1 MNVTFQNTYYV
12 QVRRPNQRNSEIE
25 AVKCGKLMHVSTARQ
40 AKGRQNKFGGDTRL
54 SRSRSWRSPTT
65 DAHRRSCSG
74 FNVGRSRLQLRPK
87 PVCGRVCQRLPTDRW
102 PSEQRVSTGQQHVS
116 FRDDHARKM
125 SQRESLLL
133 ITRRKYPT
141 ISREKPRRS
150 SPLLSLQIKRLII
163 REVVLARELFPA
175 RPMPPLGEMPD
186 DLLTS
191 FCRVAAASVRQDL

>member
-1 MNVTFQNTYYV
+1 MRAHQMNETFQNTYYV
-12 QVRRPNQRNSEIE
+12 QVRRPNQRNSKIE

-102 PSEQRVSTGQQHVS
+102 LAKQASKEYLPGNSMFLSGT
-116 FRDDHARKM
+116 
-125 SQRESLLL
+125 
-133 ITRRKYPT
+133 ITRAKCPSV
-141 ISREKPRRS
+141 SRY
-150 SPLLSLQIKRLII
+150 
-163 REVVLARELFPA
+163 F
-175 RPMPPLGEMPD
+175 
-186 DLLTS
+186 
-191 FCRVAAASVRQDL
+191 